1 MRSQA
6 ITVDAHFPVVFV
18 NDTGVRRDVIALD
31 DRGKRMPG
39 RSVSTGTSYT
49 ANAYPGEVWV
59 VTDPGGNCTAIQTV
73 VAPTL
78 VILSAT
84 RTSLVRLY
92 AIRGSVTDA
101 SSGAPLAGQSIFIWQ
116 PDESSCAI
124 IGGSGSPGYVVS
136 SITGPDGTYLV
147 HVTAGDYKVR
157 VRTAPVAGVAYAPQ
171 WWRNKPASTAAQC
184 AAADVVSVGDE
195 MVIDFALARQ

>member
-1 MRSQA
+1 
-6 ITVDAHFPVVFV
+6 
-18 NDTGVRRDVIALD
+18 VI
-31 DRGKRMPG
+31 
-39 RSVSTGTSYT
+39 
-49 ANAYPGEVWV
+49 
-59 VTDPGGNCTAIQTV
+59 
-73 VAPTL
+73 
-78 VILSAT
+78 
-84 RTSLVRLY
+84 
-92 AIRGSVTDA
+92 DA

-136 SITGPDGTYLV
+136 SITASDGTYLV

-157 VRTAPVAGVAYAPQ
+157 VRTAPVGGIAYAPQ